1 MRITSLAFLLLL
13 FISACTTNNG
23 DDDGPEPVAFD
34 RQAML
39 ANWADNLIAPAYEAL
54 EAALISLDLAAQVY
68 EENPNSISRAQ
79 LESRFES
86 AYLSWQRA
94 SPFSLGKA
102 EEIRLRGQL
111 NTYPTDVSLIEENLA
126 NLNGINLEL
135 PSQAAAQGLP
145 ALDYLLFSL
154 SEDALNNSPAYRSYL
169 KQLTS
174 RMVSLTRIVR
184 DDLAVNRDAYIQND
198 GNSATASIDRTVNDY
213 IFYFEK
219 FLRAGKVG
227 IPAGVFSDD
236 PLADRAESLY
246 AGQSKAL
253 FLAGLNGSEQFFNN
267 GLNDYL
273 DALGVERSG
282 ELLSQQINDQFA
294 AIKAAANSLNDNF
307 STQVENDNTA
317 MLQLYDELQKQV
329 VFLKVDMLQALSIN
343 VDYVDA
349 DGD

>member
-1 MRITSLAFLLLL
+1 MRITSLAFLVLL
-13 FISACTTNNG
+13 FISACTTNKG

-39 ANWADNLIAPAYEAL
+39 ANWADNLIAPAYQEL
-54 EAALISLDLAAQVY
+54 ETALISLDLAAQVY
-68 EENPNSISRAQ
+68 EETPHSTSRAQ
-79 LESRFES
+79 LEDRFAS
-86 AYLSWQRA
+86 AYLSWQQA
-94 SPFSLGKA
+94 SPFNLGKA
-102 EEIRLRGQL
+102 EELRLRGQL
-111 NTYPTDVSLIEENLA
+111 NTYPTDKELIEENV
-126 NLNGINLEL
+126 NNVNVINLEL
-135 PSQAAAQGLP
+135 PSMASAQGMP
-145 ALDYLLFSL
+145 ALDYLLFDL
-154 SEDALNNSPAYRSYL
+154 SEDILNDNLAYRSYL

-174 RMVSLTRIVR
+174 RMVSLTQIVR
-184 DDLAVNRDAYIQND
+184 DDLLLNRDAYVLND

-236 PLADRAESLY
+236 PLADRVESLY
-246 AGQSKAL
+246 AGQSKTL
-253 FLAGLNGSEQFFNN
+253 FFAGLNGSEQFFNS

-294 AIKAAANSLNDNF
+294 AIKAAATSLNDNF

>member
-39 ANWADNLIAPAYEAL
+39 ANWADNLIATAYGQL
-54 EAALISLDLAAQVY
+54 EAELQSLNLAAEAY
-68 EENPNSISRAQ
+68 AATPNATTLATLRNDFSD
-79 LESRFES
+79 
-86 AYLSWQRA
+86 AYLSWQVA
-94 SPFSLGKA
+94 SPFVLGKA
-102 EEIRLRGQL
+102 EELRLREQL
-111 NTYPTDVSLIEENLA
+111 NTYPVDVELIEENVSQ
-126 NLNGINLEL
+126 GSSINLEL
-135 PSQAAAQGLP
+135 PSQTVAQGLP
-145 ALDYLLFSL
+145 ALDYLLFGL
-154 SEDALNNSPAYRSYL
+154 SEEVLASNDDYRSYL
-169 KQLTS
+169 LQLTE
-174 RMVSLTRIVR
+174 RMLTLTQTVGA
-184 DDLAVNRDAYIQND
+184 DWLATRDAYVQND

>member
-13 FISACTTNNG
+13 SISSCKTNNG

-39 ANWADNLIAPAYEAL
+39 ANWADNLIAPAYDDL
-54 EAALISLDLAAQVY
+54 EADLQSLHLSAEAYAATPDAGTLAVLR
-68 EENPNSISRAQ
+68 NDFSK
-79 LESRFES
+79 
-86 AYLSWQRA
+86 AYRSWQA
-94 SPFSLGKA
+94 SSPFVLGKA
-102 EEIRLRGQL
+102 EELRLREQL
-111 NTYPTDVSLIEENLA
+111 NTYPTNIDLIEENVSQ
-126 NLNGINLEL
+126 LNTINLEL
-135 PSQAAAQGLP
+135 PSQTVAQGLP
-145 ALDYLLFSL
+145 ALEYLLFGL
-154 SEDALNNSPAYRSYL
+154 AEEALQSDDDYRSYIL
-169 KQLTS
+169 QLTG
-174 RMVSLTRIVR
+174 RMLTLSEAVKA
-184 DDLAVNRDAYIQND
+184 DWLATRDAYVQND

-213 IFYFEK
+213 IFHFEK

-236 PLADRAESLY
+236 PLADRAEGLF
-246 AGQSKAL
+246 AGYSKAL
-253 FLAGLNGSEQFFNN
+253 FSASLNSSEQFFNG

-294 AIKAAANSLNDNF
+294 DIKAAANSLNDNF
-307 STQVENDNTA
+307 STQVVTDNTA